1 MAKLEKT
8 NETQSRKAR
17 YEADTQPT
25 FFQKFKDKYWKK
37 DEPEE
42 LTFAT
47 KHQKARKLNK
57 KKIGIYIALGI
68 TIASVLAGLATPVI
82 QSIQAPKPR
91 EEVKSDVTAD
101 QAVKQEKDKV
111 TKASQDKV
119 EASKKAEEA
128 KKEEADKVVEQ
139 KVKEE
144 LEKETAKVVE
154 EYNKKLE
161 EATKSVQSANTE
173 AAKAKA
179 DKEALQKQV
188 DELKQQLAQAQN
200 QSRSNTPTQPAQ
212 TQPSQTAPSSSADR
226 VTIPQ

>member
-25 FFQKFKDKYWKK
+25 FFQKLKDKYWKK
-37 DEPEE
+37 EEPEE

-82 QSIQAPKPR
+82 QSIQAPQPR
-91 EEVKSDVTAD
+91 EDVKSSVTAD
-101 QAVKQEKDKV
+101 QALKNEKDKV
-111 TKASQDKV
+111 TKASQ
-119 EASKKAEEA
+119 EKAEEA
-128 KKEEADKVVEQ
+128 KKAEVDKTVEQ

-200 QSRSNTPTQPAQ
+200 QSRPATPAQ
-212 TQPSQTAPSSSADR
+212 PTQPSQTTPSSSADR

>member
-25 FFQKFKDKYWKK
+25 FFQKLKDKYWKK

-82 QSIQAPKPR
+82 QSIQAPQPR
-91 EEVKSDVTAD
+91 EDVKSSVTAD
-101 QAVKQEKDKV
+101 QALKNEKDKV
-111 TKASQDKV
+111 TKASQEKA
-119 EASKKAEEA
+119 EGAKKAEEA
-128 KKEEADKVVEQ
+128 KKAEVDKTVEQ

-200 QSRSNTPTQPAQ
+200 QSRPSAPPTP
-212 TQPSQTAPSSSADR
+212 TQPSQTTPSSSADR